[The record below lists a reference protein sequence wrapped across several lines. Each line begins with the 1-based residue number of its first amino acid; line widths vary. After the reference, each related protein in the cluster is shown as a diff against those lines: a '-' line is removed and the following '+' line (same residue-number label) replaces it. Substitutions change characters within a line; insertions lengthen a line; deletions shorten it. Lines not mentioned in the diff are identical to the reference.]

1 MRSADTSPEIHAM
14 QIEIYRRMTPDRR
27 LELAIEMTAEANA
40 ITYRSIHSRHPDYSA
55 DEVQL
60 ALLRLRFGDELFQ
73 KAWPDAPLVTP

>member
-14 QIEIYRRMTPDRR
+14 QIEIYRRMSPDRR

-40 ITYRSIHSRHPDYSA
+40 ITYRSIRSRHLDYSD
-55 DEVQL
+55 DEAQW

-73 KAWPDAPLVTP
+73 KAWPDAPLVAP